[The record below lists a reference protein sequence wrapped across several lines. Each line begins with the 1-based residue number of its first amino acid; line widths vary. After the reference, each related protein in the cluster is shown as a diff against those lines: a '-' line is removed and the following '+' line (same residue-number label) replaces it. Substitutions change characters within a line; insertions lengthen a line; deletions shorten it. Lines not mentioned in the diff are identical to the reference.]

1 MYIAY
6 QKESPL
12 TMSEHIQVSRDA
24 GVMTIRFN
32 RPEKKNAF
40 TVAMYETMTAALAEA
55 ERDAGV
61 RVVQFTAAGDA
72 FTAGN
77 DLADFMSKPPTDE
90 NSPVFRFLSAL
101 ASASK
106 PLVAVVDGLGVGIGL
121 TLLLHCDLV
130 YASDR
135 TKLRAPFVDLG
146 LVPEA
151 ASSLL
156 LPRLFGYQRAAE
168 ILLLGETI
176 DARRAHE
183 LGLINAVVPSAD
195 LAARALEAC
204 HKLAAKPPM
213 ALKLTKQ
220 LLKDPQH
227 ATVAERIRHEA
238 VFFGRQL
245 VSAEV
250 KEALT
255 AFFEKRAPDFS
266 KLG

>member
-1 MYIAY
+1 
-6 QKESPL
+6 
-12 TMSEHIQVSRDA
+12 MSELIQVSRDA
-24 GVMTIRFN
+24 GTMTIRFN
-32 RPEKKNAF
+32 RPDKKNAF
-40 TVAMYETMTAALAEA
+40 TVAMYESMAAALAEA
-55 ERDAGV
+55 ERDQAV
-61 RVVQFTAAGDA
+61 RVILFTAAGDA

-77 DLADFMSKPPTDE
+77 DLGDFMSRPPTDE
-90 NSPVFRFLSAL
+90 SSPVFRFLAAL

-106 PLVAVVDGLGVGIGL
+106 PLVAAVDGLGVGIGL

-130 YASDR
+130 YATER

-176 DARRAHE
+176 DARRAYE
-183 LGLINAVVPSAD
+183 LGLVNAVVPQAE
-195 LAARALEAC
+195 LAARAQEAC
-204 HKLAAKPPM
+204 TKLAAKPPM

-220 LLKDPQH
+220 LLKDPAH

-238 VFFGRQL
+238 VYFGRQL
-245 VSAEV
+245 GSAEV
-250 KEALT
+250 KEAIT
-255 AFFEKRAPDFS
+255 AFFEKRTPDFT

>member
-1 MYIAY
+1 
-6 QKESPL
+6 
-12 TMSEHIQVSRDA
+12 MSEHIQVATDG

-32 RPEKKNAF
+32 RPDKKNAF
-40 TVAMYETMTAALAEA
+40 TVAMYEAMAAALADA
-55 ERDAGV
+55 ERDAST
-61 RVVQFTAAGDA
+61 RVILFTAAGDA

-77 DLADFMSKPPTDE
+77 DLGDFMSKPPTDE
-90 NSPVFRFLSAL
+90 SSPVFRFLAAL
-101 ASASK
+101 ASAKK
-106 PLVAVVDGLGVGIGL
+106 PLVAAVDGLGVGIGL

-176 DARRAHE
+176 DARRAYE
-183 LGLINAVVPSAD
+183 LGLVNAVVTSAE
-195 LAARALEAC
+195 LPARALDAC
-204 HKLAAKPPM
+204 KKLAAKPPT
-213 ALKLTKQ
+213 ALLLTKQ
-220 LLKDPQH
+220 LLKDPGH

-238 VFFGRQL
+238 VFFGKQL

-250 KEALT
+250 KEAIT

-266 KLG
+266 KL

>member
-1 MYIAY
+1 
-6 QKESPL
+6 
-12 TMSEHIQVSRDA
+12 MSEHIQTGKDGAVL
-24 GVMTIRFN
+24 TIRFN
-32 RPEKKNAF
+32 RPDKKNAF
-40 TVAMYETMTAALAEA
+40 TVAMYEAMAAALADA
-55 ERDAGV
+55 ERDAAV
-61 RVVQFTAAGDA
+61 RVVLFTAAGDA

-77 DLADFMSKPPTDE
+77 DLGDFMSKPPTDE
-90 NSPVFRFLSAL
+90 NSPVFRFLAAL
-101 ASASK
+101 ASATK
-106 PLVAVVDGLGVGIGL
+106 PLVAAVDGLGVGIGL

-130 YASDR
+130 YASER

-176 DARRAHE
+176 DAKRAYE
-183 LGLINAVVPSAD
+183 LGLVNAVVP
-195 LAARALEAC
+195 AAELGAKALDAC
-204 HKLAAKPPM
+204 QKLAAKPPM

-220 LLKDPQH
+220 LLKDPGH

-238 VFFGRQL
+238 VFFGKQL

-250 KEALT
+250 KEAIT

-266 KLG
+266 KL